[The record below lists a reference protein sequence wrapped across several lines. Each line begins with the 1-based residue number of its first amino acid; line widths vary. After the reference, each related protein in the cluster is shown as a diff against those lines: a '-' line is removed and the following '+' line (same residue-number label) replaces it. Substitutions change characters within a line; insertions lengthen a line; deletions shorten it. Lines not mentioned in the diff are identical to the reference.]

1 MSIKNR
7 KQELKGST
15 LKYIAVVVI
24 GLMLIVAAIFTIR
37 SSNPGKVSGGA
48 PAVSVDQ
55 KVIDFGDLKDYPEVT
70 FTITVTN
77 TGTGVLRFKEK
88 PYIQVLEGCCPPELT
103 IGTMALE
110 PGKSTTITS
119 TQFMMHPGIDGKH
132 NYAVHLVTNDPAQPD
147 MVVNVLSNWSQ

>member
-1 MSIKNR
+1 
-7 KQELKGST
+7 T
-15 LKYIAVVVI
+15 
-24 GLMLIVAAIFTIR
+24 
-37 SSNPGKVSGGA
+37 
-48 PAVSVDQ
+48 
-55 KVIDFGDLKDYPEVT
+55 EVT

-88 PYIQVLEGCCPPELT
+88 AYIQVVEGCCPPELT

-119 TQFMMHPGIDGKH
+119 TQFMMHPGMDGKY

>member
-1 MSIKNR
+1 MSNKYR
-7 KQELKGST
+7 KQERKGST

-88 PYIQVLEGCCPPELT
+88 AYIQVVEGCCPPELT
-103 IGTMALE
+103 IGTMA
-110 PGKSTTITS
+110 
-119 TQFMMHPGIDGKH
+119 
-132 NYAVHLVTNDPAQPD
+132 
-147 MVVNVLSNWSQ
+147 